1 MQETWATQVW
11 SLGCNPLQ
19 YSCLENPTD
28 SGAWRATVHGVAQSQ
43 TRLRQ
48 LGTAHFDYNHYY
60 RGTFMRC
67 IWKSYSQ
74 ACSHPPPHPPVAISV
89 LWILPLFVQT
99 QKIKYFYFPPFLTKD
114 DSCCYSAFVFAFNE
128 ILKKKFL
135 LVYSW
140 FIMLFQVYRKVTQLY
155 MYIYPVCKFFS
166 HILRVVS
173 RAPCAIQWV
182 P

>member
-1 MQETWATQVW
+1 MFWIVLHFDWGFPGNNSDGKETACNAGDL
-11 SLGCNPLQ
+11 SNAGLIPGLGRSPKGGHGNPLQ

-74 ACSHPPPHPPVAISV
+74 AWSHPPPHPPVAISV

-114 DSCCYSAFVFAFNE
+114 DSCCYSA
-128 ILKKKFL
+128 IC
-135 LVYSW
+135 
-140 FIMLFQVYRKVTQLY
+140 I
-155 MYIYPVCKFFS
+155 YI
-166 HILRVVS
+166 
-173 RAPCAIQWV
+173 
-182 P
+182 

>member
-1 MQETWATQVW
+1 MATHSSILV
-11 SLGCNPLQ
+11 LRIPRTVEPGGLQ
-19 YSCLENPTD
+19 SMGSHRVRHDWDNLAQHTLIAITIIEELLWGVSENRTLRPVPIHHPT
-28 SGAWRATVHGVAQSQ
+28 
-43 TRLRQ
+43 L
-48 LGTAHFDYNHYY
+48 L
-60 RGTFMRC
+60 
-67 IWKSYSQ
+67 
-74 ACSHPPPHPPVAISV
+74 
-89 LWILPLFVQT
+89 LPLVSCESFHCLCKLKRLNIFIFLLFL
-99 QKIKYFYFPPFLTKD
+99 QKMTAVVILQ
-114 DSCCYSAFVFAFNE
+114 FVFAFNE